1 MYDFKF
7 NLLDNVKI
15 LPLEN
20 ILGQIISIWIGIN
33 DIQYN
38 VRYFVNSKV
47 ETVYFYHW
55 ELEKVTKTYE

>member
-15 LPLEN
+15 IPLEN
-20 ILGQIISIWIGIN
+20 ILGQVISIWIGIN

-38 VRYFVNSKV
+38 VRYFVNSEVK
-47 ETVYFYHW
+47 TIYFYSW